1 MNTKTKDMVM
11 TALMAA
17 VICVLGPL
25 SIPIGPVP
33 ISLVNFAIYITMYIL
48 GTKRGSAAVCLYVLI
63 GLVGIPVFSGFTGGA
78 GKLLGPTGGYIIG
91 YIPMAI
97 VLGLLLENHWKHKI
111 ECVIFMELVTWI
123 PYLLG
128 TAWLAF
134 QAGMT
139 FPAAFAVGV
148 LPFIAEDLVKMIIAA
163 ILGPV
168 LKTRLSR
175 YTMATAQ

>member
-1 MNTKTKDMVM
+1 MNNKTRNMVM

-17 VICVLGPL
+17 VICILGPL

-33 ISLVNFAIYITMYIL
+33 VSLVNFAIYITMYIL

-63 GLVGIPVFSGFTGGA
+63 GLVGIPVFSGFTGGP

-97 VLGLLLENHWKHKI
+97 VFGLLLENNWKHRVQ
-111 ECVIFMELVTWI
+111 CVIFMELVTWI

-148 LPFIAEDLVKMIIAA
+148 LPFLAEDLVKMIVAA
-163 ILGPV
+163 IVGPM
-168 LKTRLSR
+168 LKVRLSR
-175 YTMATAQ
+175 FTAAAAM